1 MSAPTPY
8 TTQQTLPRGSKVT
21 ESDDPAVQLC
31 HGCDGCEGQYTRSSK
46 MGIFS
51 VSDDSD
57 ALEFANGSEPSA
69 ATLTRFLEIETRK
82 RDRTLSKDARQA
94 ARSLAEII
102 LNRWCERR
110 KENEKTRPSRKRNA
124 CDMLSET
131 IDMSSPASTQSDLP
145 NDLGRGTI
153 VSSRPGFH
161 TVVVDSSNNT
171 LEVPEDEYNK
181 WYSLYERK
189 SDVESSIDTRLAN
202 RARAKN
208 MMDNWCKRRKR
219 AKKTVGSC
227 AGEVPVDDDGYAA
240 AMALMG
246 LSYVS

>member
-1 MSAPTPY
+1 MSASTPY
-8 TTQQTLPRGSKVT
+8 TTQPALPRGSKVT
-21 ESDDPAVQLC
+21 ESDDYVTVVTDVK
-31 HGCDGCEGQYTRSSK
+31 GNT
-46 MGIFS
+46 
-51 VSDDSD
+51 
-57 ALEFANGSEPSA
+57 LEVPKWEYA
-69 ATLTRFLEIETRK
+69 RFLEIETRK

-110 KENEKTRPSRKRNA
+110 KGKAEKTRAGRKRSA
-124 CDMLSET
+124 SDMLSEST
-131 IDMSSPASTQSDLP
+131 DMSSPASTQSDLP
-145 NDLGRGTI
+145 NDLGTLPKAPKPRLRRGTI
-153 VSSRPGFH
+153 ISSRPGFH

-189 SDVESSIDTRLAN
+189 SDADSSIDARLAN

-219 AKKTVGSC
+219 VKKSAGSC

>member
-8 TTQQTLPRGSKVT
+8 TTQQALPRGSKVT
-21 ESDDPAVQLC
+21 ESDDYVTVVTDVK
-31 HGCDGCEGQYTRSSK
+31 GNT
-46 MGIFS
+46 
-51 VSDDSD
+51 
-57 ALEFANGSEPSA
+57 LEVPKWEYS
-69 ATLTRFLEIETRK
+69 RFLEIETRK

-110 KENEKTRPSRKRNA
+110 KGTENEKTRPSRKRNA

-145 NDLGRGTI
+145 NDLGTLPKVPKTRLRRGTI